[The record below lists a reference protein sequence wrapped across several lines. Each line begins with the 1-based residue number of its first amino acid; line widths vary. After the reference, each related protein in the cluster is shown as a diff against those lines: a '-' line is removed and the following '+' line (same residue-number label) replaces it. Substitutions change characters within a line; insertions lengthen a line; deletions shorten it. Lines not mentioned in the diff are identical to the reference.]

1 MQNGILYCVP
11 KLKEGV
17 FLNANNTAA
26 DEKLGTEN
34 IWRLIFSMGI
44 PTLVAQVINLLYNIV
59 DRIYIG
65 HIKDIGASALTGVG
79 LTMPVIVI
87 ISAFSMFIGGGGPP
101 LAAISLG
108 KGEREKAEKIL
119 SNGFT
124 VLIVLSVI
132 LSALFLIIK
141 KPFLYLIGA
150 SDSTFPYAD
159 EYLSIYLLGTVF
171 VQITVG
177 LNTFITAQGRSNIA
191 MLSVLIGAV
200 LNIVLDP
207 LFIFVFDMG
216 VRGAAI
222 ATVISQA
229 FSAAWVIRFL
239 TSEKADLR
247 IKRKFLRPEAA
258 VVKSVAALG
267 ISPFVM
273 QSTESL
279 ISIVMN
285 SGLQKYGGDLYVGS
299 LTIMQSVMQI
309 MTTPVSGFAQ
319 GISPIISYNYG
330 AGKTDRVRTTFHR
343 LAALMFGYTSLIA
356 LAAILFPQV
365 FAGMFTNDAEL
376 ISLTSKILPIFVS
389 GMLIFGIQLACQNT
403 FMALGQAKISLFIA
417 MLRKVILLIPLTI
430 ILPKFFGVMGVYYA
444 EPVSDVTAAITCVI
458 LFSLNFKKILSHER

>member
-1 MQNGILYCVP
+1 MQ
-11 KLKEGV
+11 K
-17 FLNANNTAA
+17 NNYAA
-26 DEKLGTEN
+26 DERLGTDS
-34 IWRLIFSMGI
+34 IWRLMFSMGI

-65 HIKDIGASALTGVG
+65 HIKEVGATALTGVG
-79 LTMPVIVI
+79 LAMPIIII

-108 KGEREKAEKIL
+108 KGDREKAERIL

-124 VLIVLSVI
+124 VLIILSVVLSI
-132 LSALFLIIK
+132 LFMLIK
-141 KPFLYLIGA
+141 RPFLYMIGA

-159 EYLSIYLLGTVF
+159 DYLSIYLLGTVF

-200 LNIVLDP
+200 LNIALDP

-216 VRGAAI
+216 VRGAAA
-222 ATVISQA
+222 ATIISQA
-229 FSAAWVIRFL
+229 FSAVWVIKFL
-239 TSEKADLR
+239 TSKKASLK
-247 IKRKFLRPEAA
+247 INRKFLKPCAA
-258 VVKSVAALG
+258 IVKSVAALG

-285 SGLQKYGGDLYVGS
+285 SGLKRYGGDLYVGS
-299 LTIMQSVMQI
+299 LTIMQSVMQV
-309 MTTPVSGFAQ
+309 MTIPITGFAQ
-319 GISPIISYNYG
+319 GVCPIISYNYG
-330 AGKTDRVRTTFHR
+330 AGKTDRVRLTFRR
-343 LAALMFGYTSLIA
+343 LAALMFCYSSLMA
-356 LAAILFPQV
+356 LTAILFPRI
-365 FAGMFTNDAEL
+365 FAELFTNSTEL
-376 ISLTSKILPIFVS
+376 IELTAGILPVFVA
-389 GMLIFGIQLACQNT
+389 GMLIFGLQLACQNT

-417 MLRKVILLIPLTI
+417 MLRKVILLIPLAV

-444 EPVSDVTAAITCVI
+444 EPISDIAAALTCGV
-458 LFSLNFKKILSHER
+458 LFALSFKKILARAETDK

>member
-1 MQNGILYCVP
+1 MLRYEVR
-11 KLKEGV
+11 EGV
-17 FLNANNTAA
+17 FLNSDNTAS
-26 DEKLGTEN
+26 DRKLGTEN

-44 PTLVAQVINLLYNIV
+44 PTLVAQVINVLYNIV

-65 HIKDIGASALTGVG
+65 HIEGIGATALTGVG
-79 LTMPVIVI
+79 LTMPIIVI
-87 ISAFSMFIGGGGPP
+87 ISAFSSFIGGGGPP
-101 LAAISLG
+101 LAAIALG
-108 KGEREKAEKIL
+108 KGDREKAEKIL
-119 SNGFT
+119 SNGVT
-124 VLIVLSVI
+124 VLICLSIVLSVV
-132 LSALFLIIK
+132 FFIIK

-150 SDSTFPYAD
+150 SDATFPYAD

-200 LNIVLDP
+200 MNIILDP
-207 LFIFVFDMG
+207 IFIFVFG
-216 VRGAAI
+216 LNVKGAAI

-229 FSAAWVIRFL
+229 FSAAWVLRFL
-239 TSEKADLR
+239 TSKKADLR
-247 IKRKFLRPEAA
+247 IKKKFLKPQAA

-319 GISPIISYNYG
+319 GIAPIISYNYG
-330 AGKTDRVRTTFHR
+330 AGNTDRVKTTFRR

-356 LAAILFPQV
+356 LAAILFPQI
-365 FAGMFTNDAEL
+365 FAGMFTSDAEL
-376 ISLTSKILPIFVS
+376 IRLTSRILPIFVC
-389 GMLIFGIQLACQNT
+389 GMLIFGLQMACQNT

-417 MLRKVILLIPLTI
+417 MLRKVILLIPLSL
-430 ILPKFFGVMGVYYA
+430 ILPRFFGVMGVYYA
-444 EPVSDVTAAITCVI
+444 EPVSDITAAVTCVI
-458 LFSLNFKKILSHER
+458 LFSLNFKKILSHQR

>member
-1 MQNGILYCVP
+1 
-11 KLKEGV
+11 
-17 FLNANNTAA
+17 
-26 DEKLGTEN
+26 
-34 IWRLIFSMGI
+34 
-44 PTLVAQVINLLYNIV
+44 
-59 DRIYIG
+59 
-65 HIKDIGASALTGVG
+65 
-79 LTMPVIVI
+79 
-87 ISAFSMFIGGGGPP
+87 
-101 LAAISLG
+101 
-108 KGEREKAEKIL
+108 
-119 SNGFT
+119 
-124 VLIVLSVI
+124 
-132 LSALFLIIK
+132 
-141 KPFLYLIGA
+141 
-150 SDSTFPYAD
+150 
-159 EYLSIYLLGTVF
+159 
-171 VQITVG
+171 
-177 LNTFITAQGRSNIA
+177 
-191 MLSVLIGAV
+191 
-200 LNIVLDP
+200 
-207 LFIFVFDMG
+207 MG

-258 VVKSVAALG
+258 VIKSVAALG

-330 AGKTDRVRTTFHR
+330 AGKTDRVRTTFRR